1 MSHRYPAMCYIAV
14 MKTYIHARLSKE
26 DRAVLEDLKKSTG
39 NSESEI
45 VRRGLRLVSEELGR
59 KRSALEV
66 AGRSVGKF
74 KKGPKDLA
82 TNKRRLEGF
91 GE

>member
-1 MSHRYPAMCYIAV
+1 
-14 MKTYIHARLSKE
+14 MKTAIHARLSKE
-26 DRAVLEDLKKSTG
+26 DRAVLDDLKKSTG
-39 NSESEI
+39 HSESQL
-45 VRRGLRLVSEELGR
+45 VRRGLRLVLQELGR
-59 KRSALEV
+59 KRSALEL

-82 TNKRRLEGF
+82 TNRKHLEGF

>member
-1 MSHRYPAMCYIAV
+1 
-14 MKTYIHARLSKE
+14 MKAYVHARLSRE
-26 DRAVLEDLKKSTG
+26 DRAALVALKKATG
-39 NSESEI
+39 LSESAML
-45 VRRGLRLVSEELGR
+45 RHGLRLVLKEMGR
-59 KRSALEV
+59 TPSALAL

-82 TNKRRLEGF
+82 SNKRHLTGF